1 MTQLLFIT
9 LFVYSDMQ
17 RNTNLDLHKEITEMF
32 LELSNVIIEAEQSL
46 NKHLYLCTANR
57 KKNMTVNIHSA
68 HDGDKKKNKWSLTHL
83 WVSHQLVLLGVFHWT
98 VLITLFQCGYKKCY
112 RL

>member
-1 MTQLLFIT
+1 MLPVITVCGILFKTVNCRGIFSEVKKMYNCFKHMTQLLFIT

-57 KKNMTVNIHSA
+57 KKN
-68 HDGDKKKNKWSLTHL
+68 HDG
-83 WVSHQLVLLGVFHWT
+83 
-98 VLITLFQCGYKKCY
+98 
-112 RL
+112 

>member
-1 MTQLLFIT
+1 MYNCFKHMTQLLFIT

-57 KKNMTVNIHSA
+57 KKN
-68 HDGDKKKNKWSLTHL
+68 HDG
-83 WVSHQLVLLGVFHWT
+83 
-98 VLITLFQCGYKKCY
+98 
-112 RL
+112 